1 MSEVVNDL
9 ASPMATTQ
17 GANPSNSPG
26 AESRAV
32 NREDLSSKAT
42 ANYEASQNDHI
53 LSRGMQTVKVN
64 KNGRP
69 LFYAALNGDWKAVKK
84 ILDDDREAMTTELLT
99 RGDAAYCVLH
109 VAVIAAQDQLV
120 ENLVKRIPPECKD
133 EMAGKALIFAARA
146 GRLRMVKVLTDQID
160 TKDRYIPKSLE
171 EAMVFA
177 PMQKEV
183 IWYLARRTTSDID
196 IKYMVVLIG
205 TGNMDLAFHF
215 ARRQPSLA
223 TFESTGNIRSPLK
236 TLATMEAHFLST
248 ARFNFWEKL
257 IYKCIPVCWVDTSF
271 DSSNDTK
278 MAQALKQLRV
288 SLWNLAT
295 TAVPFIKRIGELKL
309 RHKYSL
315 EFVNLALVDMKTHME
330 TPEIL
335 ELLLTS
341 GVVESA
347 IVYGTSEI
355 VKLCLKHYPELIWE
369 NDMLC
374 PMILVVLKR
383 RHVELFRLLNPYKT
397 IAPDDFLR
405 NANHLMK
412 AIVESPPGCVPA
424 DVSGA
429 AFFMQ
434 RELQWY
440 KVVKDSVGHHLINRE
455 GLRWE
460 PFVEQRQDLLK
471 EAGQWMKDTASSC
484 SLVATLIITVTF
496 AAAFTIPGG
505 NDNNTGIPIFLKKP
519 SFMVFTAAN
528 ALALF
533 SSITAT
539 LMFLAI
545 LTSRYA
551 AEDFLHSLPRKMVL
565 GLTFLFFSL
574 AFTLVA
580 FGSALTIVLSEKLKW
595 IHIPITLLA
604 AFPILLFTILQLP
617 LYVEMVGS
625 TYWPRLYCPLKIWE

>member
-53 LSRGMQTVKVN
+53 LSRGMQTLKVN
-64 KNGRP
+64 KNGRL

-133 EMAGKALIFAARA
+133 EMAGMALIFAARA

-160 TKDRYIPKSLE
+160 TKDRYIPQPLE
-171 EAMVFA
+171 EAIVFA

-455 GLRWE
+455 GSGDGGE
-460 PFVEQRQDLLK
+460 VTDEAFGC
-471 EAGQWMKDTASSC
+471 AGQIQPK
-484 SLVATLIITVTF
+484 
-496 AAAFTIPGG
+496 AF
-505 NDNNTGIPIFLKKP
+505 
-519 SFMVFTAAN
+519 V
-528 ALALF
+528 
-533 SSITAT
+533 
-539 LMFLAI
+539 
-545 LTSRYA
+545 
-551 AEDFLHSLPRKMVL
+551 
-565 GLTFLFFSL
+565 
-574 AFTLVA
+574 
-580 FGSALTIVLSEKLKW
+580 
-595 IHIPITLLA
+595 
-604 AFPILLFTILQLP
+604 
-617 LYVEMVGS
+617 
-625 TYWPRLYCPLKIWE
+625 

>member
-1 MSEVVNDL
+1 MSKVVNDL

-183 IWYLARRTTSDID
+183 IWYLARRTTSGIN

-205 TGNMDLAFHF
+205 TGNTDLAFHF
-215 ARRQPSLA
+215 AHQQPSLA
-223 TFESTGNIRSPLK
+223 TFESTGNNSSLLK
-236 TLATMEAHFLST
+236 TLATMEGHFLST

-295 TAVPFIKRIGELKL
+295 TAVPVIKRIGELKL

-341 GVVESA
+341 GVVDSA
-347 IVYGTSEI
+347 IFYGTSEI

-369 NDMLC
+369 KDMLC
-374 PMILVVLKR
+374 PMILVVLKK

-405 NANHLMK
+405 NANLLME

-574 AFTLVA
+574 AFMLVA
-580 FGSALTIVLSEKLKW
+580 FVSALTIVLSEKLKW

-625 TYWPRLYCPLKIWE
+625 TYWPRLYRPLKI

>member
-64 KNGRP
+64 KNGRL

-120 ENLVKRIPPECKD
+120 ENLVKRIPSECKD

-160 TKDRYIPKSLE
+160 TKDRYIPQPLE
-171 EAMVFA
+171 EAIVFA

-341 GVVESA
+341 GVVECA
-347 IVYGTSEI
+347 IAYGTSEI

-383 RHVELFRLLNPYKT
+383 RHIELFRLLNPYKT
-397 IAPDDFLR
+397 IAPVDFLN
-405 NANHLMK
+405 NAESLME
-412 AIVESPPGCVPA
+412 AIVESPLGCAPA

-551 AEDFLHSLPRKMVL
+551 AEDFLYSLPRKMVL

-625 TYWPRLYCPLKIWE
+625 TYWPHLYRPLKIWE